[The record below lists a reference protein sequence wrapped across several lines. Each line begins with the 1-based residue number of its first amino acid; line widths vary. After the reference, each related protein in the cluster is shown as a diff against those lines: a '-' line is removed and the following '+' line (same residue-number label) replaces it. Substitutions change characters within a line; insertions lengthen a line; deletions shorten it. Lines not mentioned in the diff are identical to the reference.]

1 MEYRNYNGIIYLRLD
16 KGDEVLSSITDVCQK
31 EGIRSC
37 IFSGIGGCDY
47 AKLGTFR
54 PEQGTYANYEKS
66 GMLELVSLNGD
77 IKEGGNGPLIH
88 AHACL
93 SYEENDEIKLIA
105 CPSHCGN

>member
-37 IFSGIGGCDY
+37 ICSGIGGCDY

-54 PEQGTYANYEKS
+54 PEQGT
-66 GMLELVSLNGD
+66 
-77 IKEGGNGPLIH
+77 
-88 AHACL
+88 
-93 SYEENDEIKLIA
+93 
-105 CPSHCGN
+105 